1 MSCKVSPLSRK
12 ALRRRGHIAKHP
24 WAVHPCKGAV
34 VLQLALLLGLTTH
47 KPGSLDGSLGRTL
60 LLYYD
65 QRNIRSS
72 ISSVFEYIWRGKGAN
87 ICRLHLLFGHF
98 CFSPVFLEDYLTS
111 CNKATFQLETHLF
124 TWTEICFNTSS
135 SFLKLLPFCILICF
149 WCRWLVC
156 FAMTSKMVWSIS
168 SILSA
173 KRSDIKASLVQ
184 SKLCPDPA
192 FVQWVCFARTLQVH
206 VANLCHISYFIAIYT
221 SAQLP
226 TS

>member
-1 MSCKVSPLSRK
+1 MQSFSSLKKSTEEERPHSETCASVQGGS
-12 ALRRRGHIAKHP
+12 
-24 WAVHPCKGAV
+24 GAP
-34 VLQLALLLGLTTH
+34 AGSSSGTH
-47 KPGSLDGSLGRTL
+47 YTQPRQFRGSLGRTL

-65 QRNIRSS
+65 QWNIRSS
-72 ISSVFEYIWRGKGAN
+72 KSSVFEYIWRGKGAN
-87 ICRLHLLFGHF
+87 ICRLHLLCGHF
-98 CFSPVFLEDYLTS
+98 CFSPVFLEDHLTS

-124 TWTEICFNTSS
+124 TWIEICFNISS
-135 SFLKLLPFCILICF
+135 SFLKLLPFWILICF

-156 FAMTSKMVWSIS
+156 FAMTSKMAWSIS